1 MSKTILNATDVRND
15 FFKLIDLVAESKKP
29 IFIKKDREIK
39 VRLVP
44 VNGEMEKDWRE
55 TEKLLD
61 EVWGMWADKSEE
73 ELTGRFQEADLA
85 STKAIRARNRNR

>member
-29 IFIKKDREIK
+29 IFIKKDRDVK
-39 VRLVP
+39 VKLEFVKEDL
-44 VNGEMEKDWRE
+44 NKDWKE

-61 EVWGMWADKSEE
+61 RMYGMWADKTEE
-73 ELTGRFQEADLA
+73 ELVGRFREADRLA
-85 STKAIRARNRNR
+85 TKKIRARKW